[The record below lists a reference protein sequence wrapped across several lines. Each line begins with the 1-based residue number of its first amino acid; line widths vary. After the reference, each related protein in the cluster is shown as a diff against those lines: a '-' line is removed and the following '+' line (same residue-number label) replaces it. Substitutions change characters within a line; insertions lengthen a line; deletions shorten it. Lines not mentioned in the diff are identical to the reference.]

1 MAKDKNAPRYDKQGA
16 RRVMRKRDYLADLG
30 GQLALGLMANLVG
43 QLNYFYTDKVG
54 LAVGSVGIVLAISKV
69 IDAFTDVIAGNFI
82 DHSKGGDHKYFRWI
96 LPQIIPAALIMV
108 LMFTVP
114 IQAGQIPGVI
124 YALITNLVL
133 SAGLYTFIA
142 TPFAAVMT
150 VRSRS
155 LSERGSIGLFRAVA
169 NYGAGML
176 ISILTI
182 PVTNMLGGTQSAW
195 IKYGVVLGVLVFV
208 LFAICCHNGRKAKF
222 ACDYEEEETEG
233 AAEEEEEPVPFKEAM
248 TMLLKNKYWVIIL
261 LFNLTTSVT
270 SGITHILAPVLDISR
285 DSRMGRQ
292 GETYGEDPALA
303 AALGAAYTKGI
314 QTTEAGGRRPESVA
328 KHFLGFHNSQ
338 GGIHGT
344 NSDTPSRLMEEI
356 YGKPFQS
363 AISESEL
370 KGVMPCYNSID
381 GEPASVSHRLL
392 TELLREKMG
401 FDGLCVSDYGGINNA
416 HEVQRIG
423 ETIGE
428 TGLLAMEAGMDIE
441 MPKATGYGEE
451 LKEMFR
457 SGQADTE
464 LLDRTVLRVLEAKF
478 RMGLF
483 EHPFAMD
490 GESCQKIFE
499 EKEGAELSFRSAR
512 ESMVLLKNN
521 GILPLS
527 GKIKKLAL
535 IGPHADCARKFFGGY
550 THLCMMESV
559 YAVASSIA
567 GVEGSPESG
576 QISGAM
582 LPNGEPVNYVP
593 GTNIQSDE
601 AELFDDILR
610 LQKPDCR
617 SLVEELKERMTDT
630 EILYAYGYPVAGKD
644 QSRFEEALQAVREAD
659 AVILTLGGKHGTC
672 SMATMGE
679 GVDAAD
685 INLPEC
691 QDAFI
696 QAAAAC
702 GKPLIGVHFD
712 GRPISSDTADQYLDA
727 IIEAWNPAETGAQAV
742 ADVLLGVYNPG
753 GKLPVSV
760 AYHAG
765 QIPIYYNH
773 PNGSAWHQQESI
785 GFVNYVD
792 LPHTPRYC
800 FGHGLSYT
808 RFEYSE
814 IHISA
819 AEIGAEESVQISCVV
834 KNAGNCAGDEVVQ
847 LYLRD
852 RFASMTRPVKELAGF
867 KRIHM
872 EPEEK
877 VRVTFTV
884 QADQSAFLD
893 RQMRWKVEKGDI
905 DAEIGSSSED
915 IRLKGTYRI
924 TEDKW
929 INGMERAFYAK
940 AREVRL

>member
-1 MAKDKNAPRYDKQGA
+1 
-16 RRVMRKRDYLADLG
+16 
-30 GQLALGLMANLVG
+30 
-43 QLNYFYTDKVG
+43 
-54 LAVGSVGIVLAISKV
+54 
-69 IDAFTDVIAGNFI
+69 
-82 DHSKGGDHKYFRWI
+82 
-96 LPQIIPAALIMV
+96 
-108 LMFTVP
+108 
-114 IQAGQIPGVI
+114 
-124 YALITNLVL
+124 
-133 SAGLYTFIA
+133 
-142 TPFAAVMT
+142 
-150 VRSRS
+150 
-155 LSERGSIGLFRAVA
+155 
-169 NYGAGML
+169 
-176 ISILTI
+176 
-182 PVTNMLGGTQSAW
+182 
-195 IKYGVVLGVLVFV
+195 
-208 LFAICCHNGRKAKF
+208 
-222 ACDYEEEETEG
+222 
-233 AAEEEEEPVPFKEAM
+233 
-248 TMLLKNKYWVIIL
+248 
-261 LFNLTTSVT
+261 
-270 SGITHILAPVLDISR
+270 
-285 DSRMGRQ
+285 
-292 GETYGEDPALA
+292 
-303 AALGAAYTKGI
+303 
-314 QTTEAGGRRPESVA
+314 
-328 KHFLGFHNSQ
+328 
-338 GGIHGT
+338 
-344 NSDTPSRLMEEI
+344 
-356 YGKPFQS
+356 
-363 AISESEL
+363 
-370 KGVMPCYNSID
+370 MPCYNSID

-392 TELLREKMG
+392 TELLRERMG
-401 FDGLCVSDYGGINNA
+401 FDGLCISDYGGISNA

-428 TGLLAMEAGMDIE
+428 TGFLAMEAGMDME
-441 MPKATGYGEE
+441 MPKAIGYGEK

-483 EHPFAMD
+483 EQPFAMD
-490 GESCQKIFE
+490 GESCKKIFE
-499 EKEGAELSFRSAR
+499 EKEGAELSLRSAR

-521 GILPLS
+521 GVLPLS

-559 YAVASSIA
+559 YAAASSIA

-576 QISGAM
+576 QIGGAM
-582 LPNGEPVNYVP
+582 LPDGEPVNYVP
-593 GTNIQSDE
+593 GTKIQSDE
-601 AELFDDILR
+601 AELFNDILR
-610 LQKPDCR
+610 LQKPGCR
-617 SLVEELKERMTDT
+617 SLLEELKERMTDT
-630 EILYAYGYPVAGKD
+630 EILYVYGYPVAGKD

-659 AVILTLGGKHGTC
+659 VVILTLGGKHGTC

-696 QAAAAC
+696 KAASVY
-702 GKPLIGVHFD
+702 GKPLIGIHFD

-727 IIEAWNPAETGAQAV
+727 VIEAWSPAETGAQA
-742 ADVLLGVYNPG
+742 
-753 GKLPVSV
+753 V

-792 LPHTPRYC
+792 VPHTPRYC

-808 RFEYSE
+808 QFEYSD
-814 IHISA
+814 IHIST

-872 EPEEK
+872 EPGEK

-893 RQMRWKVEKGDI
+893 RQMRWKVEKGEI
-905 DAEIGSSSED
+905 DVEIGSSSED

-924 TEDKW
+924 TEDRW
-929 INGMERAFYAK
+929 IDGAKRAFYAK
-940 AREVRL
+940 VQKDKV